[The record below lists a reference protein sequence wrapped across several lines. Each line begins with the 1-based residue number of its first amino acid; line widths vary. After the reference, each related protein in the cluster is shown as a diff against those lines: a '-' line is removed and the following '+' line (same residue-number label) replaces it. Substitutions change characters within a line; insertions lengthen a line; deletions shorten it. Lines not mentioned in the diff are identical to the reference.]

1 MATTQLERLRSS
13 RSLLL
18 KASTRSRF
26 QRAARDGLKKA
37 LRIRPN
43 ALFAH
48 ACCITEMT
56 YSESS
61 RSPEHRATPQRR
73 SSPWKQPHRWRRAGR
88 ACTVALSWSLSPLHF
103 GWCGSGTPFAFEF
116 AVATQ
121 WRPCGGGGVEGASHV
136 GAAARAA
143 SSEEA
148 PSKFERRRS
157 NFVNRGCASLPGLC
171 GGTARWR
178 RGRERYESPTTPRK
192 PRPCLVPPPPATTYA
207 RGRGRELGLL
217 QQVTALEQA
226 GMTYTRAVTGTLTV
240 ESVQF

>member
-136 GAAARAA
+136 GAAARAKRLLRNLSVDA
-143 SSEEA
+143 QILSIADARLCQVFAAGRRGGGAGGSA
-148 PSKFERRRS
+148 TSRLRRR
-157 NFVNRGCASLPGLC
+157 GSLDHALYRLHPPQRMRE
-171 GGTARWR
+171 GGV
-178 RGRERYESPTTPRK
+178 GS
-192 PRPCLVPPPPATTYA
+192 
-207 RGRGRELGLL
+207 
-217 QQVTALEQA
+217 
-226 GMTYTRAVTGTLTV
+226 
-240 ESVQF
+240 